1 MFSDTLYFLT
11 IIGVWKVLGAI
22 AILVPG
28 FARLKEWAYAG
39 IFFNV
44 TGAAASHWA
53 VGDYGVYA
61 FHVLVNL
68 FVAALVVASWAL
80 RPQSRTLGVFFPA
93 KTREPSREQSTNLSI
108 SRQPR
113 RGDLPCYA

>member
-11 IIGVWKVLGAI
+11 IIVVWKVLGAI

-28 FARLKEWAYAG
+28 FARLKEWTYAG